1 MQELIEKALVGDKWS
16 VGRLISV
23 FEDRRPDAAGRRGSI
38 LHALSQHPDARRG
51 RFIGLTGTP
60 GAGKS
65 TLMGEIANRLI
76 RLPVQVDHADG
87 RAHTIDAGSARV
99 AVLAIDPSSD
109 VSGGA
114 ILGDRTRVNFALDER
129 RLFFRSQA
137 SDRELG
143 GVSRS
148 TFQVARLLYYLFDYV
163 LIETV
168 GIGQNEI
175 EIQYLADRIYLV
187 LQPLGGDGIQFMKAG
202 IMEIPDVFVLNKADA
217 QEAAKQSYFALKAAL
232 SFVRPGEE
240 DQVEI
245 LLTSAHTGMGL
256 DKLSQDI
263 ADSSASVTKR
273 SMQAKEEYYIAK
285 WVRDEYGRMGLR
297 HLNQALGGARA
308 FLASH
313 NESYDAAQTD
323 FLKTYESSAGG
334 RARAAASTP

>member
-1 MQELIEKALVGDKWS
+1 MQELIEKALSGDKWS
-16 VGRLISV
+16 IGRLISV
-23 FEDRRPDAAGRRGSI
+23 FEDRRADAAGRRGEI
-38 LHALSQHPDARRG
+38 LHRLGEHPDARRG

-65 TLMGEIANRLI
+65 TLVGEIANRLI
-76 RLPVQVDHADG
+76 RLPANVDHADG
-87 RAHTIDAGSARV
+87 RAIPAGTARV
-99 AVLAIDPSSD
+99 AVLAIDPSSQ
-109 VSGGA
+109 VSGGS

-263 ADSSASVTKR
+263 ADSSTSVTKR
-273 SMQAKEEYYIAK
+273 SMQAKEEYYFEK
-285 WVRDEYGRMGLR
+285 WVRDEFGRMGLR
-297 HLNQALGGARA
+297 HLNQSLGGARA
-308 FLASH
+308 FIASH
-313 NESYDAAQTD
+313 SQSFDTAQAG
-323 FLKTYESSAGG
+323 FPKTYEQTPGKP
-334 RARAAASTP
+334 RARAAASNP